1 MNLLA
6 AKEALAG
13 LRRYRKSPIFQS
25 LLEAPE
31 VRSGRRQQRNI
42 AGPAEAFAGIFFFV
56 ADHHVADEPAA
67 GIGNALRFGIA
78 QRRRVRI
85 FVVLH
90 FQRGDRDCLGT
101 HVDGRKLGEAGLSG
115 ALRKHVLEP
124 AVHKRQDGI
133 DRAEVGSDVQEAAL
147 ADGSA
152 GEDVGGH
159 VGAAEPVDRLLGIT
173 DQKQRTGSQ
182 LPAQSV
188 CYRWLAWLAAQEPED
203 LDLQRIGILK
213 LVDENM
219 TEPARKRPPDLVMA
233 HEQIAGGVEK
243 IVEIEQ
249 RGGAFVVAPI
259 AHQLVHCSG
268 EARQQLGSDRGEQ
281 GLEGVVS
288 RFVVHL
294 GAVVGL
300 LPVGL

>member
-6 AKEALAG
+6 AEEALAG

-159 VGAAEPVDRLLGIT
+159 VGAAEPVDRLLGIA
-173 DQKQRTGSQ
+173 DQKQRTG
-182 LPAQSV
+182 
-188 CYRWLAWLAAQEPED
+188 
-203 LDLQRIGILK
+203 
-213 LVDENM
+213 
-219 TEPARKRPPDLVMA
+219 T
-233 HEQIAGGVEK
+233 
-243 IVEIEQ
+243 
-249 RGGAFVVAPI
+249 
-259 AHQLVHCSG
+259 
-268 EARQQLGSDRGEQ
+268 
-281 GLEGVVS
+281 
-288 RFVVHL
+288 
-294 GAVVGL
+294 
-300 LPVGL
+300 